1 MFLIAYAFKG
11 QVHVFAGQAKMVSHL
26 SCRTSAVIKYFCP
39 LTYRWPEVFLPL
51 PILFFSSS
59 PTLLVR
65 LLLEG
70 FWPLISPFLCLT
82 HLTSCHLVFVL
93 IYLDS
98 FLFKIVIKLFIFLF
112 HIYNAKVF
120 SLEFKTLIFVW
131 DKKKYVCFG

>member
-1 MFLIAYAFKG
+1 
-11 QVHVFAGQAKMVSHL
+11 MVSHL

-39 LTYRWPEVFLPL
+39 LTYRWPEVFLL
-51 PILFFSSS
+51 LQILFFSSS
-59 PTLLVR
+59 LTLLVR

-82 HLTSCHLVFVL
+82 PLTSCHLVFVL

-131 DKKKYVCFG
+131 AKINMCVSGKSSENFR